1 MEERVERREWM
12 QERAEAP
19 EEAADHAE
27 CVAGAA
33 GEEVRPQEGSRTW
46 EFRRGSLPLPMGDP
60 KGPWSSG
67 GSGKPDS

>member
-1 MEERVERREWM
+1 MVERVERRGWM
-12 QERAEAP
+12 QKRAEAK
-19 EEAADHAE
+19 EEAADHAG
-27 CVAGAA
+27 CVAGAVEA
-33 GEEVRPQEGSRTW
+33 EDRPQEGSRTW